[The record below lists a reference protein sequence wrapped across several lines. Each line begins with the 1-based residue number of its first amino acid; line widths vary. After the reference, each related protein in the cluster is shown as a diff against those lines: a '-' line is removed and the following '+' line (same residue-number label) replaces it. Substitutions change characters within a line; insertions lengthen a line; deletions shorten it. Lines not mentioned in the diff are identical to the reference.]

1 MPSLDEKIGAVSQ
14 RLLGLDSGPLAEL
27 RRMEP
32 GGPGTPIFWRL
43 AAEHGFGE
51 GETTQRWMQIV
62 RILAILTP
70 KSHLNPAARLHDRF
84 RQLGRVLCDGGNQAW
99 PSDPKNPRRSPQS
112 LWLRH
117 VTLAPSKERLML
129 AGRLGLE
136 KARIPHADRHGLVWL
151 ERGRLEVEDG
161 CLRFITAGGGDLDP
175 GNYQIPHQAV
185 SIILLGPG
193 SSVTHDALRLL
204 ARHGCA
210 LAAVGEGAVRSYTAP
225 PLLPDSSAAA
235 RSQVTL
241 WADLKSRMEVARAM
255 YAMRFGEFV
264 LTRDIDTLRG
274 QEGARIKRSYQLAA
288 QRFGIPWNGRLYDRA
303 NPDASDAPNQALN
316 HAATAMSA
324 AATVAVASLAANPA
338 TGLHS

>member
-1 MPSLDEKIGAVSQ
+1 
-14 RLLGLDSGPLAEL
+14 
-27 RRMEP
+27 
-32 GGPGTPIFWRL
+32 
-43 AAEHGFGE
+43 
-51 GETTQRWMQIV
+51 
-62 RILAILTP
+62 
-70 KSHLNPAARLHDRF
+70 
-84 RQLGRVLCDGGNQAW
+84 
-99 PSDPKNPRRSPQS
+99 
-112 LWLRH
+112 
-117 VTLAPSKERLML
+117 ML

-210 LAAVGEGAVRSYTAP
+210 LAAVGEGAVRFYTAP